1 MNLEKPPVSPPVS
14 IPPPVSNNNG
24 YLPSQSFGQ
33 APSTVS
39 DSLITY
45 NHITY
50 ALAILAYFTAGLTWI
65 VPIFMNYLNVMR
77 REVLGCIA
85 ILTGKLRPFGTV
97 YFSVRLLSL

>member
-39 DSLITY
+39 PLQ
-45 NHITY
+45 
-50 ALAILAYFTAGLTWI
+50 LFE
-65 VPIFMNYLNVMR
+65 LNIDV
-77 REVLGCIA
+77 
-85 ILTGKLRPFGTV
+85 T
-97 YFSVRLLSL
+97 SVEED